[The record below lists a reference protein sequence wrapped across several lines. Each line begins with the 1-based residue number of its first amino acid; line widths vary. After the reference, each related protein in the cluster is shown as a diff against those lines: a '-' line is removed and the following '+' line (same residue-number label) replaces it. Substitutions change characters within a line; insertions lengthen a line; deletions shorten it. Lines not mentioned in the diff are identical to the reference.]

1 MGLEV
6 LLHVLAV
13 SVPLA
18 AQATH
23 PEAVTQSGHLLCLG
37 LLAQA
42 ADGGAD
48 HAAAPGV
55 GHQLVII
62 TAEAAHCVELG
73 VKKRLRVT

>member
-6 LLHVLAV
+6 LLHARAV
-13 SVPLA
+13 SFPLA
-18 AQATH
+18 TLPTH
-23 PEAVTQSGHLLCLG
+23 PESITTPHHLLCLR
-37 LLAQA
+37 LVPQA

-62 TAEAAHCVELG
+62 AAEAAHCVELG